1 MLRQSLFRSWVLML
15 LATMLLAT
23 PANAKSTKRT
33 VKGPTGQTL
42 TVSATEVKDG
52 QVLTVTGDKYNK
64 KLGVYLAFCVVGAK
78 GSVPGPCGGG
88 VNTAG
93 NSTSSIWISSNPPG
107 YAKSLAVP
115 FSKSGGFTKKIKV
128 SRYIGKIDCTVAK
141 CAVVTRADH
150 TQSANRKAD
159 VIVPLKFKK

>member
-1 MLRQSLFRSWVLML
+1 MLV
-15 LATMLLAT
+15 ATMLFT
-23 PANAKSTKRT
+23 SPTNAKSTKQT

-42 TVSATEVKDG
+42 TASATEVRDG

-64 KLGVYLAFCVVGAK
+64 KIGIYLAFCVVNAK
-78 GSVPGPCGGG
+78 GVVPGPCGGG

-93 NSTSSIWISSNPPG
+93 SATSSVWISSNPPA

-115 FSKSGGFTKKIKV
+115 FSKSGGFEKKIKV